1 MFIEVN
7 DIDIYYE
14 VLGHGEPLIMIHG
27 NGEDHK
33 IFYKAANILK
43 DHFTCYLIDSRGHG
57 KSDKVSKFHYEDMA
71 SDIYQFINKLALK
84 EVNYYGFSDGGIIGL
99 LLASKYPDL
108 LKTMIISG
116 ANTKPEA
123 LKPLLLKV
131 FRFINRLKNNP
142 LFSLMLNEPHISKE
156 ELNKIKTPTLVLAG
170 EKDLI
175 LEEETLY
182 IHEEIENSK
191 LIILPKEN
199 HASYIV
205 NSEKIAYLILDFL
218 KVA

>member
-1 MFIEVN
+1 MFVEVN
-7 DIDIYYE
+7 NLNIYYE

-27 NGEDHK
+27 NGENHK
-33 IFYKAANILK
+33 IFYKAADILK
-43 DHFTCYLIDSRGHG
+43 KNFTCYLIDSRGHG
-57 KSDKVSKFHYEDMA
+57 KSDKVSEFHYDDMA
-71 SDIYQFINKLALK
+71 EDIYQIINKLALK

-99 LLASKYPDL
+99 LLASKYPEL

-123 LKPLLLKV
+123 IKPLLLKV
-131 FRFINRLKNNP
+131 FRFINKLKNNP
-142 LFSLMLNEPHISKE
+142 LFSLMLNEPHINKE

-205 NSEKIAYLILDFL
+205 KSEKIAYLILDFL

>member
-7 DIDIYYE
+7 DINIYYE

-57 KSDKVSKFHYEDMA
+57 KSDKVSKFHYENMA
-71 SDIYQFINKLALK
+71 SDIYQFINKLSLK

>member
-7 DIDIYYE
+7 DINIYYE

-71 SDIYQFINKLALK
+71 SDIYQFINKLSLK

-156 ELNKIKTPTLVLAG
+156 ELNKIKTPTLLLAG